1 MSILNEGRYKGN
13 LAWIGQLLHNDGFD
27 AVARWMQ
34 EIPQHDKEDVRFM
47 MELLAKEIATLS
59 RPDMSAN
66 DPFVPKKK
74 PEIPGIK
81 GLKEKEK
88 IIRMKPK
95 LRLVDSKFDP
105 KKGK

>member
-27 AVARWMQ
+27 AVANWMQ
-34 EIPQHDKEDVRFM
+34 EIPQHDKEDIRFM
-47 MELLAKEIATLS
+47 MELLAREIATLA
-59 RPDMSAN
+59 RPDKSAN
-66 DPFVPKKK
+66 DSFVPKEKQK
-74 PEIPGIK
+74 EPDIK
-81 GLKEKEK
+81 GLKEAEK

-95 LRLVDSKFDP
+95 LRVVKPGPDP